1 MEFIGRRKELEVLEQ
16 EYQRPGGFV
25 VLYGR
30 RRVGKTTLIKEFI
43 KGKTAVYFLATE
55 EVESQSMKRLAGVI
69 SRATGNPTLSR
80 VSFSDWLDLFQEVAR
95 YRPEEKKVLVL
106 DEFPYLVKT
115 NPAFPSILQ
124 NAWDEFL
131 KDSNVM
137 LILCGSL
144 IGMMRKHALSYES
157 PLYGRRTAQIRL
169 APLTFTD
176 IHAAQPQP
184 FERAVAQYA
193 VTGGVPKYLE
203 FFPPEEDLLTQIRRV
218 ILSKNGFLYEEPNF
232 LLKDEVQSATNYFSI
247 IRVIADGNH
256 KLGRLAGALGLESSA
271 LTPYLSTLIELGFLV
286 KDTPITEKNP
296 EKSRKGLY
304 FISDNFVRF
313 WFRYIYPYK
322 GELELDNQQIVL
334 DELEKDFVQK
344 FVAFAYEDV
353 CKDIFASL
361 CRTGALDFTPSRI
374 GSYWLNDVNNDTQ
387 IDVMAVDHQRK
398 RLFAGECKYHSKPV
412 DAPVYYALEEKVK
425 KSAELQA
432 VFPSYQVIYGLFS
445 KSGFTQRM
453 MDQAQGRSD
462 ILLIQEDHI
471 LSSN

>member
-43 KGKTAVYFLATE
+43 KGKTAIYFLATE

-69 SRATGNPTLSR
+69 SRATGNPTLNR
-80 VSFSDWLDLFQEVAR
+80 VAFSDWLDLFQEVTR

-144 IGMMRKHALSYES
+144 IGMMRKHALSYDS

-169 APLTFTD
+169 SALTFTD

-203 FFPPEEDLLTQIRRV
+203 FFPPDGDLLTQIRRV

-304 FISDNFVRF
+304 FIADNFVRF
-313 WFRYIYPYK
+313 WFRYVYPYK

-361 CRTGALDFTPSRI
+361 CRTGELDFTPSRI
-374 GSYWLNDVNNDTQ
+374 GSYWLNDVNSDTQ

-412 DAPVYYALEEKVK
+412 DAPVCYALEEKVK
-425 KSAELQA
+425 QSAELQA
-432 VFPSYQVIYGLFS
+432 AFPSYQVIYGLFS

-453 MDQAQGRSD
+453 MEQAQGRSD

-471 LSSN
+471 LSSD

>member
-1 MEFIGRRKELEVLEQ
+1 MEFIGRSKELEVLEQ

-43 KGKTAVYFLATE
+43 KGKTAIYFLATE

-80 VSFSDWLDLFQEVAR
+80 VSFSDWLDLFQEVVR

-144 IGMMRKHALSYES
+144 IGMMRKHALSYDS

-169 APLTFTD
+169 SPLTFTD

-286 KDTPITEKNP
+286 KDTPITEKIRRSP
-296 EKSRKGLY
+296 ERASISSPIILCGSGSDMSTPIRGNWNWITSRSSWMNLKR
-304 FISDNFVRF
+304 ISCRNSWPLPMRMCA
-313 WFRYIYPYK
+313 R
-322 GELELDNQQIVL
+322 
-334 DELEKDFVQK
+334 
-344 FVAFAYEDV
+344 
-353 CKDIFASL
+353 IFSPRSAAPGNWTLPLPGSVP
-361 CRTGALDFTPSRI
+361 TG
-374 GSYWLNDVNNDTQ
+374 
-387 IDVMAVDHQRK
+387 
-398 RLFAGECKYHSKPV
+398 
-412 DAPVYYALEEKVK
+412 
-425 KSAELQA
+425 
-432 VFPSYQVIYGLFS
+432 
-445 KSGFTQRM
+445 
-453 MDQAQGRSD
+453 
-462 ILLIQEDHI
+462 
-471 LSSN
+471 

>member
-43 KGKTAVYFLATE
+43 KGKTAIYFLATE

-69 SRATGNPTLSR
+69 SRATGNPTLNR
-80 VSFSDWLDLFQEVAR
+80 VAFSDWLDLFQEVTR

-144 IGMMRKHALSYES
+144 IGMMRKHALSYDS

-169 APLTFTD
+169 SALTFTD

-203 FFPPEEDLLTQIRRV
+203 FFPPDGDLLTQIRHV

-304 FISDNFVRF
+304 FIADNFVRF
-313 WFRYIYPYK
+313 WFRYVYPYK

-361 CRTGALDFTPSRI
+361 CRTGELDFTPSRI
-374 GSYWLNDVNNDTQ
+374 GSYWLNDVNSDTQ

-412 DAPVYYALEEKVK
+412 DAPVCYALEEKVK
-425 KSAELQA
+425 QSAELQA
-432 VFPSYQVIYGLFS
+432 AFPSYQVIYGLFS

-453 MDQAQGRSD
+453 MEQAQGRSD

-471 LSSN
+471 LSSD

>member
-43 KGKTAVYFLATE
+43 KGKTAIYFLATE

-69 SRATGNPTLSR
+69 SRATGNPTLNR
-80 VSFSDWLDLFQEVAR
+80 VAFSDWLDLFQEVTR

-144 IGMMRKHALSYES
+144 IGMMRKHALSYDS

-169 APLTFTD
+169 SALTFTD

-203 FFPPEEDLLTQIRRV
+203 FFPPDGDLLTQIRHV

-304 FISDNFVRF
+304 FIADNFVRF
-313 WFRYIYPYK
+313 WFRYVYPYK

-361 CRTGALDFTPSRI
+361 CRAGELDFTPSRI
-374 GSYWLNDVNNDTQ
+374 GSYWLNDVNSDTQ

-398 RLFAGECKYHSKPV
+398 RLFAGECKYHSKQV
-412 DAPVYYALEEKVK
+412 DAPDYYALEEKVK
-425 KSAELQA
+425 QSAELQA
-432 VFPSYQVIYGLFS
+432 AFPSYQVIYGLFS

-453 MDQAQGRSD
+453 MEQAQGRSD

-471 LSSN
+471 LSSD

>member
-43 KGKTAVYFLATE
+43 KGKTAIYFLATE

-69 SRATGNPTLSR
+69 SRATGNPTLNR
-80 VSFSDWLDLFQEVAR
+80 VAFSDWLDLFQEVTR
-95 YRPEEKKVLVL
+95 YRPAEKKVLVL

-144 IGMMRKHALSYES
+144 IGMMRKHALSYDS

-169 APLTFTD
+169 SALTFTD

-203 FFPPEEDLLTQIRRV
+203 FFPPDGDLLTQIRHV

-304 FISDNFVRF
+304 FIADNFVRF
-313 WFRYIYPYK
+313 WFRYVYPYK

-361 CRTGALDFTPSRI
+361 CRAGELDFTPSRI
-374 GSYWLNDVNNDTQ
+374 GSYWLNDVNSDTQ

-425 KSAELQA
+425 QSAELQA
-432 VFPSYQVIYGLFS
+432 AFPSYQVIYGLFS

-453 MDQAQGRSD
+453 MEQAQGRSD

-471 LSSN
+471 LSSD